1 MINISDKS
9 KCCGCTACASICPYD
24 AICMQ
29 PDELGFLYPM
39 VDRTKCVD
47 CGLCEKV
54 CSFNDHYDTSL
65 NFEKPKSYAARH
77 KEMSEV
83 ETSRSGATF
92 IALSDWVL
100 EQGGVV
106 YGAGYT
112 DHFRV
117 VHKRAT
123 TKESR
128 NEFKGSKYV
137 QSDLTR
143 IFRMVKDD
151 LRKDRIVLFS
161 GTPCQVSALHS
172 FVGLKLRQ
180 NLYLIDIVCHGVPSP
195 YVWRDFV
202 AYLEKKQQ
210 NEIRWVNFRDKQ
222 EYGWAAHR
230 ETFVF
235 SNSNKKKTFNLQYYQ
250 EVMFR
255 RSCYHCHFCNTKRSG
270 DITIGDYWGWDKNV
284 PEMNRDDKGLS
295 LILVNT
301 RKGEALLESAKE
313 KMNIVSTCLESSL
326 QPNLIHPTAL
336 PPQRDNFEKD
346 YTLYGFEYVA
356 KRYGIISERCMF
368 KMLKSKITSQ
378 MIRLVNLFV
387 KNKQ

>member
-1 MINISDKS
+1 
-9 KCCGCTACASICPYD
+9 
-24 AICMQ
+24 MQ

-106 YGAGYT
+106 YGAGFT

-222 EYGWAAHR
+222 EFGWAAHR

-301 RKGEALLESAKE
+301 RKGEALLKSAKE